1 MSWTLF
7 RHNIK
12 TNWLIWL
19 LMTLVFFM
27 YYTIML
33 MMYDP
38 NSLVLMQEF
47 IEMLPDAM
55 VKALNFDDF
64 GTTLFTFMSGY
75 LYGFLIYLFPMV
87 ITVVV
92 NHRLVAAQVDKGSLA
107 YVLASPLS
115 RGQIIRTQI
124 LFSLVT
130 MGAFFLSYTSV
141 ALLIAEIAFPG
152 EMDNAKFI
160 LLNVNAYAVY
170 IALGGI
176 GFLAST
182 LADDKN
188 VSLSFG
194 VGIPVFFLITQMLA
208 NADDQLAG
216 FKYLSLFTLMDPSYA
231 NSDPASAW
239 LSIVVL
245 VGIGSLLY
253 GIAHE
258 VFRRKNFYV

>member
-1 MSWTLF
+1 
-7 RHNIK
+7 
-12 TNWLIWL
+12 
-19 LMTLVFFM
+19 
-27 YYTIML
+27 

-38 NSLVLMQEF
+38 DSLVLMQEF
-47 IEMLPDAM
+47 IQMLPEAM
-55 VKALNFDDF
+55 VRALNFDDF

-87 ITVVV
+87 ITVIV

-124 LFSLVT
+124 VFSLVT

-141 ALLIAEIAFPG
+141 AVLMAEIAFPG
-152 EMDNAKFI
+152 EMDLGKFI
-160 LLNVNAYAVY
+160 LLNVHAYAVY

-176 GFLAST
+176 GFLSST

-188 VSLSFG
+188 ISLSFG

-208 NADDQLAG
+208 NADEQLEA
-216 FKYLSLFTLMDPSYA
+216 FKYLSLFTLFDP
-231 NSDPASAW
+231 NQVNTDVGGAW
-239 LSIVVL
+239 LSILLL
-245 VGIGSLLY
+245 VSIGLLLY
-253 GIAHE
+253 GVSHE
-258 VFRRKNFYV
+258 VFKRKNFYV